1 MLQVFCNTYYE
12 RKYVS
17 ENSCCLRFLRCLR
30 ARLAFLTEAKIR
42 ERHGAERDEPSHVQ
56 EARQQLRAL
65 SLDRQ
70 RTETQAVRV
79 KQQLEAA
86 KVKAVKLE
94 EVSVTRASRH
104 CPG

>member
-1 MLQVFCNTYYE
+1 MFRVFCNTYYE
-12 RKYVS
+12 RKHIHVVDK
-17 ENSCCLRFLRCLR
+17 SCCLSCLR

-42 ERHGAERDEPSHVQ
+42 ELHGAERDEPSHVQ